1 MPTSFEHQLD
11 TLLERFSFNFT
22 KYEINKVLQVT
33 SQSKAAYKQEIL
45 SVIDGNEEL
54 KNKIKELGLL
64 ALQLDTRQVEVFRI
78 IEDDDKDA
86 LDAFFSSVQ
95 VTTET
100 SINDAFPFPIED
112 RSQLNRL
119 STGIIYPIQADP
131 VTVGESEYRRLI
143 ACSMV
148 DKEIEEPVPASH
160 LSQTGQSLLGND
172 TVFTMKRKVRTQL
185 FHVIYWCSESS
196 KLIISVDRNGLT
208 IAASQDQLFMLRQ
221 FIMQH
226 GVDYG
231 QPTNVFGA
239 IEPLYNAVDG
249 FVTNLGHVTTDGNPV
264 RIPLKGKQ
272 ECLKKDH
279 YHQAGE
285 GGGYVHA
292 KFMVAKKW
300 KFLVDDTSRVVEV
313 EVALAGQPK
322 MLDTA
327 QPLSDFA
334 LNKVRRLE
342 DFNFAIEKV
351 LSHIPTN

>member
-22 KYEINKVLQVT
+22 KFEINKVLQLT

-45 SVIDGNEEL
+45 SVIEGNEDL
-54 KNKIKELGLL
+54 KSKIKELGLL
-64 ALQLDTRQVEVFRI
+64 ALQLDTRQIEVFRI
-78 IEDDDKDA
+78 DVDDVKDA
-86 LDAFFSSVQ
+86 LDIFFTNVQ
-95 VTTET
+95 ISTET

-112 RSQLNRL
+112 KTCLNRL
-119 STGIIYPIQADP
+119 STGIIYPIKSDE
-131 VTVGESEYRRLI
+131 VSVGESEYRRVI

-160 LSQTGQSLLGND
+160 LSQTGQSLLGTD

-196 KLIISVDRNGLT
+196 KLILSVDKNGLT
-208 IAASQDQLFMLRQ
+208 IATSQEQLFMLRQ
-221 FIMQH
+221 FLMRH

-231 QPTNVFGA
+231 QATNVFGA

-285 GGGYVHA
+285 VGGYVHA

-300 KFLVDDTSRVVEV
+300 KFVVDDTSRVVEV
-313 EVALAGQPK
+313 EVTLAGLPK

-334 LNKVRRLE
+334 VNKVRRLE
-342 DFNFAIEKV
+342 DFGFAIDKV